1 MPRTTAFLEA
11 LEANGYDFFAGVP
24 CSLLKGVI
32 RRFDE
37 EPRWGYVS
45 AVREDSAL
53 GMAAGASMAGRRPA
67 VFMQNSGLGV
77 ALNAIVSLNVIY
89 EIPTLIVVSWRGKDG
104 VDAPEHLVMGEMM
117 TRYFDGITLGEMHGL
132 PWRILGADTVAE
144 DVAAIT
150 QEIEQRRVPGAL
162 IVAKGILDASS

>member
-1 MPRTTAFLEA
+1 MPRSAEFLETLGA
-11 LEANGYDFFAGVP
+11 HGYDFFAGVP

-37 EPRWGYVS
+37 EPEWGYVS

-53 GMAAGASMAGRRPA
+53 GMAAGAWMAGRKPA

-77 ALNAIVSLNVIY
+77 SLNALVSLNVIY

-104 VDAPEHLVMGEMM
+104 RDAPEHLVMGEIM
-117 TRYFDGITLGEMHGL
+117 TDFFDGITLGEMKGL
-132 PWRILGADTVAE
+132 PWRVLGADTIAE
-144 DVAAIT
+144 DVAAVTGQIDA
-150 QEIEQRRVPGAL
+150 RRLPGAL
-162 IVAKGILDASS
+162 IVPKGILDASR

>member
-1 MPRTTAFLEA
+1 MPKTTEFLQA

-37 EPRWGYVS
+37 EPRWGYIS
-45 AVREDSAL
+45 AVREDSAM
-53 GMAAGASMAGRRPA
+53 GMAAGAHMAGKKPV

-77 ALNAIVSLNVIY
+77 SMNAIVSLNVIY

-104 VDAPEHLVMGEMM
+104 KDAPEHLIMGEIM
-117 TRYFDGITLGEMHGL
+117 TDYFDGITLGEMKGL
-132 PWRILGADTVAE
+132 PWQILDPEDVAGS
-144 DVAAIT
+144 VAAIT
-150 QEIEQRRVPGAL
+150 KQIDERKVPGAL

>member
-1 MPRTTAFLEA
+1 MPKTTEFLAA
-11 LEANGYDFFAGVP
+11 LKSNGYDFFAGVP

-37 EPRWGYVS
+37 EPEWGYVS
-45 AVREDSAL
+45 AVREDSAM
-53 GMAAGASMAGRRPA
+53 GMAAGAYLGGRKPA

-77 ALNAIVSLNVIY
+77 CLNAIVSLNVIY

-104 VDAPEHLVMGEMM
+104 KDAPEHLVMGEIM
-117 TRYFDGITLGEMHGL
+117 TDYFDGITLGEMKGL
-132 PWRILGADTVAE
+132 PWRILSPDTIDE

-150 QEIEQRRVPGAL
+150 KEIDARGMPGAL
-162 IVAKGILDASS
+162 IVPKGILDASS

>member
-1 MPRTTAFLEA
+1 MPKTTEFLAA

-53 GMAAGASMAGRRPA
+53 GMAAGAYMGGRKPA

-77 ALNAIVSLNVIY
+77 SLNAIVSLNVIY
-89 EIPTLIVVSWRGKDG
+89 ELPALIVVSWRGKDG
-104 VDAPEHLVMGEMM
+104 QDAPEHLVMGEIM
-117 TRYFDGITLGEMHGL
+117 TSYFDGITLGAMKGL
-132 PWRILGADTVAE
+132 PWQILDPDDVEGS
-144 DVAAIT
+144 VAAIT
-150 QEIEQRRVPGAL
+150 KQIDERKVPGAL

>member
-1 MPRTTAFLEA
+1 MPHTTEFLAA

-53 GMAAGASMAGRRPA
+53 GMAAGAHMAGKKPA

-77 ALNAIVSLNVIY
+77 SMNAIVSLDVIY
-89 EIPTLIVVSWRGKDG
+89 EIPTLIVVSWRGQDG
-104 VDAPEHLVMGEMM
+104 QDAPEHLVMGEIM
-117 TRYFDGITLGEMHGL
+117 TSYFDGITLGEMKGL
-132 PWRILGADTVAE
+132 PWRILKPETIAE

-150 QEIEQRRVPGAL
+150 KEIDERKVPGAL
-162 IVAKGILDASS
+162 IVAKGILDASR

>member
-1 MPRTTAFLEA
+1 MPQTTEFLQA
-11 LEANGYDFFAGVP
+11 LQAEGYDFFTGVP

-37 EPRWGYVS
+37 EPEWGYVS

-53 GMAAGASMAGRRPA
+53 GMAAGAFLAGRKPV

-77 ALNAIVSLNVIY
+77 SLNALVSLNVIY
-89 EIPTLIVVSWRGKDG
+89 EIPSLIVVSWRGKDG
-104 VDAPEHLVMGEMM
+104 QDAPEHLVMGEIM
-117 TRYFDGITLGEMHGL
+117 TSYFDGITLGDMKGL
-132 PWRILGADTVAE
+132 PWQILKPDTIAE

-150 QEIEQRRVPGAL
+150 KEIDERRVPGAL
-162 IVAKGILDASS
+162 IVPKGILDASK

>member
-1 MPRTTAFLEA
+1 MPHTTEFLEA
-11 LEANGYDFFAGVP
+11 LEANGYEFYSGVP

-37 EPRWGYVS
+37 EPKWGYVS

-53 GMAAGASMAGRRPA
+53 GMAAGAYMSGKKPV

-77 ALNAIVSLNVIY
+77 SMNAIVSLDVIY

-104 VDAPEHLVMGEMM
+104 QDAPEHLIMGEIM
-117 TRYFDGITLGEMHGL
+117 TDYFDGITLGEMKGL
-132 PWRILGADTVAE
+132 PWRILNPDTIAE

-150 QEIEQRRVPGAL
+150 KEIDERKVPGAL

>member
-1 MPRTTAFLEA
+1 MPKTTEFLAA
-11 LEANGYDFFAGVP
+11 LKENGYDFFTGVP

-37 EPRWGYVS
+37 EPEWGYIS

-53 GMAAGASMAGRRPA
+53 GIAAGAFLGGRQPA

-77 ALNAIVSLNVIY
+77 CLNAIVSLNVIY

-104 VDAPEHLVMGEMM
+104 KDAPEHLVMGEIM
-117 TRYFDGITLGEMHGL
+117 TDYFDGITLGEMKGL
-132 PWRILGADTVAE
+132 PWRILSPDTIAE
-144 DVAAIT
+144 DVEAIT
-150 QEIEQRRVPGAL
+150 NEIEMRRVPGAL
-162 IVAKGILDASS
+162 IVPKGILDASS

>member
-1 MPRTTAFLEA
+1 MPHTDAFLEA
-11 LEANGYDFFAGVP
+11 LEDNGYDFFAGVP

-37 EPRWGYVS
+37 EERYGYVS

-53 GMAAGASMAGRRPA
+53 GMAAGAYMAGKKPA

-77 ALNAIVSLNVIY
+77 SLNAIVSLNVIY
-89 EIPTLIVVSWRGKDG
+89 EIPSLIVVSWRGKDG
-104 VDAPEHLVMGEMM
+104 QDAPEHLVMGEIM
-117 TRYFDGITLGEMHGL
+117 TEYFDGITLGEMKGL
-132 PWRILGADTVAE
+132 PWRILDPDTIAE

-150 QEIEQRRVPGAL
+150 KEIDERKVPGAL
-162 IVAKGILDASS
+162 IVAKGILDASR